1 MLILNLSNSNFLSVA
16 IILFIWFFKQS
27 ISIIK
32 SLKVGMY
39 LNNILYLSTI
49 AKKYSFVWLI
59 HLYSACSIQ
68 YSDTLQVL
76 MFVCP
81 TVSELLWMLLSL
93 SLFQISP
100 MILGSNSI
108 VKLNRIKKILKM
120 KVVKFSLSSI
130 FFTLPGFNKWM

>member
-1 MLILNLSNSNFLSVA
+1 
-16 IILFIWFFKQS
+16 
-27 ISIIK
+27 
-32 SLKVGMY
+32 MY

-59 HLYSACSIQ
+59 HLYSAYSIQ

-81 TVSELLWMLLSL
+81 TVPELLWMLLSL

-108 VKLNRIKKILKM
+108 VKLNRIKKFLKM

-130 FFTLPGFNKWM
+130 FFTLPGCNKWMQNIRGYYDKRKIFVNLGCKFPSLLLFRPFNQ